1 MHIRNLTPADFPG
14 ILQLPYTPLIR
25 ERDTIYLILAQD
37 HGRFCFVAEAE
48 AGAKS
53 ETKNQAND
61 DEQPLGV
68 LLALGAADVSSV
80 FVLKLWIR
88 ADHRGQGIGSRLL
101 DGLEAAAGRAGV
113 RRIWL
118 LATDSALDFYQERGY
133 SQSLNTLAPEAARYV
148 REVKGTPVLVKE
160 WPGEAQ
166 EKSGQIDPA

>member
-14 ILQLPYTPLIR
+14 LLQLPYTPLIR

-37 HGRFCFVAEAE
+37 HGRFCFVAET
-48 AGAKS
+48 KS
-53 ETKNQAND
+53 EANNQANE

-80 FVLKLWIR
+80 FMLKLWIR
-88 ADHRGQGIGSRLL
+88 ADYRGQGIGSRLL
-101 DGLEAAAGRAGV
+101 DGLEAAANRAGV

-133 SQSLNTLAPEAARYV
+133 SLSLNTLAPEAARYV

-160 WPGEAQ
+160 WPGEAPT
-166 EKSGQIDPA
+166 KSGQRGQIDPA

>member
-14 ILQLPYTPLIR
+14 LLQLPYTPLIK

-48 AGAKS
+48 S
-53 ETKNQAND
+53 KNQANE

-88 ADHRGQGIGSRLL
+88 ADHRGQGIGSQLL
-101 DGLEAAAGRAGV
+101 DGLEAAAERAGV

-148 REVKGTPVLVKE
+148 REIKHTPVLVKE
-160 WPGEAQ
+160 WPVEA
-166 EKSGQIDPA
+166 EKKLGQSDPA

>member
-14 ILQLPYTPLIR
+14 LLQLPYTPLIR

-48 AGAKS
+48 SEAK
-53 ETKNQAND
+53 NPANE

-118 LATDSALDFYQERGY
+118 LATDNALNFYQERGY

-148 REVKGTPVLVKE
+148 REIKHTPVLVKE

-166 EKSGQIDPA
+166 KKPGQIDPA

>member
-1 MHIRNLTPADFPG
+1 MLIRNLTPADFPG
-14 ILQLPYTPLIR
+14 LLQLPYTPLIK
-25 ERDTIYLILAQD
+25 ERDTIYLIMAQD
-37 HGRFCFVAEAE
+37 HGRFCFVAEA
-48 AGAKS
+48 
-53 ETKNQAND
+53 KNKAND

-101 DGLEAAAGRAGV
+101 DGLEAAADQAGV

-118 LATDSALDFYQERGY
+118 LATDSALDFYQGRGY
-133 SQSLNTLAPEAARYV
+133 RQSLNTLAPEAARYV

-166 EKSGQIDPA
+166 KKPGQIDPA